1 MNLTPRAKFQ
11 AKVDQARAHQDLV
24 VNDGFRNACEAALL
38 EQILAMPNVAEQQ
51 EAAASYHRIMGATEV
66 LRRLLSIAEVTE
78 PPKEKP
84 SQNLNF
90 KS

>member
-38 EQILAMPNVAEQQ
+38 EQILAMPNVADQV
-51 EAAASYHRIMGATEV
+51 EAAASYQRITGATEF
-66 LRRLLSIAEVTE
+66 LRRLLSIAETVP
-78 PPKEKP
+78 PPKESP

>member
-11 AKVDQARAHQDLV
+11 SKVDQTKAHLDLV

-38 EQILAMPNVAEQQ
+38 EQIQAMPDISDPV
-51 EAAASYHRIMGATEV
+51 EAAASYHRIKGATEFI
-66 LRRLLSIAEVTE
+66 RRLLSIAEGVP
-78 PPKEKP
+78 PPKDQP

-90 KS
+90 RT